1 MHSTKG
7 SNTPA
12 ELKGKW
18 RTPQYVFDYLNKIYN
33 FNLDPYADI
42 SNTLCKNFI
51 GEDDNANLVEWRD
64 YTSGEP
70 VSAFCNPDYRQPNI
84 ELALGSARREAR
96 QGGTVVVLIPNQPAK
111 YWSELIVGQA
121 NRVLITLGRISFI
134 HPVTDEPMSGN
145 AGGSAIITY
154 LPRSKRIRH
163 TSTVTDY
170 IRVEAMQADA

>member
-1 MHSTKG
+1 MHSTNG
-7 SNTPA
+7 SKTPP

-33 FNLDPYADI
+33 FNLDPYADS
-42 SNTLCKNFI
+42 SNTLCDNFI
-51 GEDDNANLVEWRD
+51 GEDDNANLVEWCD

-70 VSAFCNPDYRQPNI
+70 VSAFCNPPYSIPNI

-96 QGGTVVVLIPNQPAK
+96 QGGTAVVLIPNMPAQ
-111 YWSELIVGQA
+111 YWSELVIGQA

-134 HPVTDEPMSGN
+134 DPITCEPVSGN

-154 LPRSKRIRH
+154 LPRSRRTRH
-163 TSTVTDY
+163 ISTVTDY
-170 IRVEAMQADA
+170 ITLEAMQANA